1 MMRLLCVQEIPSH
14 LRPDSM
20 KKTIAS
26 VLFILFGLI
35 SACTT
40 KPPPDL
46 IPKDTF
52 IKAMADLELNMA
64 YYRATKD
71 SVKADSIRE
80 EIFNQYSI
88 TEAQYLQTRAYYQR
102 TGQQHDIIKKS
113 LDLLN
118 EEKDKVHDF
127 IKQKTDSTYK
137 PRKFDSRDST
147 RKFETTSGYPPN

>member
-1 MMRLLCVQEIPSH
+1 MALLLLVF
-14 LRPDSM
+14 
-20 KKTIAS
+20 IA
-26 VLFILFGLI
+26 

-64 YYRATKD
+64 YFRATRD
-71 SVKADSIRE
+71 SVKADSIRI
-80 EIFNQYSI
+80 EIMHRYNI
-88 TEAQYLQTRAYYQR
+88 TETQYVRSRDYYQQ
-102 TGQQHDIIKKS
+102 TDQEHDIIKKA
-113 LDLLN
+113 LDQLN

-137 PRKFDSRDST
+137 PRKFDHRD
-147 RKFETTSGYPPN
+147 TTGRYGTMSGPPPS